1 MEDDTEDRVAERQR
15 ALREGF
21 LGELTLALAHPPC
34 SRHDDTADDR
44 SDRVR
49 LAYAY
54 ALGLL
59 RDAPRAVRLS
69 ALILR
74 LHDHKGE
81 LFVVCA
87 RPLPGDLR
95 RALRRAWREVGDE
108 CEENVSFEAPG
119 AERWR
124 WVWKARRFGR
134 KRDAALPVPA
144 RANPD

>member
-1 MEDDTEDRVAERQR
+1 MEDRVTERQR
-15 ALREGF
+15 ALREGYAA
-21 LGELTLALAHPPC
+21 ELPLFLAHPPC
-34 SRHDDTADDR
+34 SCRGDAADDGA
-44 SDRVR
+44 DRVR

-87 RPLPGDLR
+87 RPLPSDLR

-119 AERWR
+119 AETWQNA
-124 WVWKARRFGR
+124 WSGRRF
-134 KRDAALPVPA
+134 
-144 RANPD
+144 

>member
-1 MEDDTEDRVAERQR
+1 MEDRVAERQR

-87 RPLPGDLR
+87 RLLPGDLR